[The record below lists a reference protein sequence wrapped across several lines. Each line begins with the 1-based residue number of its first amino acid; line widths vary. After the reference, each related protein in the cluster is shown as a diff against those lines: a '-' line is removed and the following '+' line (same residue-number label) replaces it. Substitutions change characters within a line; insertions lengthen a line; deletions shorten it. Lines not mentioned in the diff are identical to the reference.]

1 MRQDALES
9 GREKPVPPAVSAAN
23 QAETNE
29 SPLSAL
35 RDHGL
40 PPGNNPASH
49 RNAGYCPKR
58 TLQVR
63 YPFPVTLTV
72 NFDREEDGRWIAL
85 VESVPGC
92 QVYGETREEA
102 LTKVEALALHAI
114 AEKLEDGEVTAEEAT
129 NVSFVVS
136 AAA

>member
-1 MRQDALES
+1 MRYS
-9 GREKPVPPAVSAAN
+9 S
-23 QAETNE
+23 
-29 SPLSAL
+29 
-35 RDHGL
+35 
-40 PPGNNPASH
+40 
-49 RNAGYCPKR
+49 
-58 TLQVR
+58 
-63 YPFPVTLTV
+63 PVTLTV

-85 VESVPGC
+85 VESIPGC

-102 LTKVEALALHAI
+102 LTKVEALALHAV